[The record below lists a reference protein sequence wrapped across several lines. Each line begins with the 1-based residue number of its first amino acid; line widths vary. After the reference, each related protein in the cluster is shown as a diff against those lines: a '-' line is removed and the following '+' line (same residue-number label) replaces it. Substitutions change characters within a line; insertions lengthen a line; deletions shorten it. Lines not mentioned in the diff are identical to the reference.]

1 MRKIRLTYLF
11 PGWKLDSLSPL
22 PSPASEIRVA
32 ATRKG
37 KIEAETGLHFSMK
50 TFLMRFSTEPIHNL
64 NNRKLEPR
72 SLRAFNPL
80 DLASNELPK
89 SFLLLLFFFLSFLP
103 RRIIVVR
110 ARGNKILRSI
120 FAQRISFSRES
131 FLFLRKFFRNCGF
144 IYFSDQR
151 WKMIIIILILVG
163 REKLKFRSRNQL

>member
-1 MRKIRLTYLF
+1 METRLPF
-11 PGWKLDSLSPL
+11 PSP
-22 PSPASEIRVA
+22 PPASEIRVA

-89 SFLLLLFFFLSFLP
+89 SFLLLFFFFHFFLVELSLYEHGEIKYFDPSL
-103 RRIIVVR
+103 RRE
-110 ARGNKILRSI
+110 NFI
-120 FAQRISFSRES
+120 FQRNFSFFEEI
-131 FLFLRKFFRNCGF
+131 FQELWIHLFL
-144 IYFSDQR
+144 
-151 WKMIIIILILVG
+151 
-163 REKLKFRSRNQL
+163 

>member
-89 SFLLLLFFFLSFLP
+89 SFLLLLFFFFHFFLVELSLYEHGEIKYFDPSL
-103 RRIIVVR
+103 RRE
-110 ARGNKILRSI
+110 NFI
-120 FAQRISFSRES
+120 FQRKFSFFEEI
-131 FLFLRKFFRNCGF
+131 FQELWVHLFL
-144 IYFSDQR
+144 
-151 WKMIIIILILVG
+151 
-163 REKLKFRSRNQL
+163 

>member
-89 SFLLLLFFFLSFLP
+89 SFLLLLFFFLSFLL

-120 FAQRISFSRES
+120 FAQREFHFPEKVFFFWGNFSGIVGSFIS
-131 FLFLRKFFRNCGF
+131 LINGG
-144 IYFSDQR
+144 R
-151 WKMIIIILILVG
+151 W
-163 REKLKFRSRNQL
+163 